1 HCWLAEP
8 AAEALGARR
17 HTGYHTRLA
26 GVQRAGAAAP
36 PDGRHAT
43 KTQSWGGSSAG
54 RALRS
59 QCRGR
64 GFDPLPLHQ
73 FPILRFV
80 PIYPN
85 GYAHGMKPIRFA
97 GDALTEL
104 RAFPQA
110 ARHDA
115 VANCTRS
122 NVADNRTT

>member
-1 HCWLAEP
+1 GRLNPPRKRLARGGIP
-8 AAEALGARR
+8 ATIRGSLACNAPARR
-17 HTGYHTRLA
+17 RRQPA
-26 GVQRAGAAAP
+26 GTPRQL
-36 PDGRHAT
+36 
-43 KTQSWGGSSAG
+43 KTWGGSSAG